1 MLKIPLGQDFYFQI
15 HFVGDLL
22 KTVQCI
28 QMKFPITGQEK
39 GDLFIQVT
47 V

>member
-1 MLKIPLGQDFYFQI
+1 LGQDFYFQI
-15 HFVGDLL
+15 GDFL
-22 KTVQCI
+22 KKVQCI
-28 QMKFPITGQEK
+28 QMKFLITGQEK

>member
-15 HFVGDLL
+15 GDFL
-22 KTVQCI
+22 KKVQCI
-28 QMKFPITGQEK
+28 QMKFLITGQEK
-39 GDLFIQVT
+39 GDLFIQVI